1 MFSFVWRS
9 HLNLFSQLIMLFIK
23 SKKPKILT
31 MQNQHHYIPLVQTCL
46 NVSFFSCRVP
56 LEVLEHQESLEILAL
71 LWVSINLRF
80 SSSVTGCVTTCIAI
94 LSTIQVVVKLKPKK
108 NSDLNQ
114 IRTHDLSD
122 TGTVLCPIT
131 CDQASFFFTT
141 GRYLAAAKKK
151 GRLIAGYQS
160 SCELVILNNS
170 IARMSFELT
179 SFYRKKRLV
188 A

>member
-1 MFSFVWRS
+1 
-9 HLNLFSQLIMLFIK
+9 
-23 SKKPKILT
+23 

-131 CDQASFFFTT
+131 CDQASFFFHGGKVPCRREKERTPDRRLSIQLWVGYIEQLDCT
-141 GRYLAAAKKK
+141 CEFWVDFFLSKKAVSSLIGLVKDIK
-151 GRLIAGYQS
+151 GRS
-160 SCELVILNNS
+160 SKPTIDLHAKS
-170 IARMSFELT
+170 W
-179 SFYRKKRLV
+179 
-188 A
+188 